1 MKGAEMV
8 ADFYAGK
15 ADLKKVSKS
24 VQDFVANVAKTEGN
38 KKKID
43 SDAEFTRLSMYLA
56 GNGNSMNKDELCY
69 VQGFMLEYQ
78 NKKFDDSTT
87 ENTKKEVSKIAKRM
101 GNKKKIDSDEEA
113 QALATMLRNSHHEL
127 NSADLAYIQNL
138 LILNGYGHY
147 LQQQNP
153 NFAVVN
159 VTVEQKTEN
168 DTPEKFEKKTND
180 NIKCEQKETPEPKRE
195 LRQKIYPKRSSR
207 VEKEVNR
214 AGQEADRAE
223 VEANRSKAE
232 ADRSKAE
239 ADRSKKEADRSEAE
253 ANKAKVNANRAKA
266 EADKITNAPKVKEAD
281 RTKGFG
287 IANKIHEELH
297 DFWTNDS
304 KIQDELWNV
313 NYRNAYSF
321 IGKMAAISDD
331 RKIFG
336 SFYKRVSSRDVGHV
350 VTCLLRQA
358 ESLHLENDIAYK
370 NLNDTYKFLKRRYIS
385 KDPTSSISDR
395 RDVEELDIQIKHLY
409 NVMSKVYK

>member
-8 ADFYAGK
+8 ADFNVGK
-15 ADLKKVSKS
+15 PDLKKVSKS
-24 VQDFVANVAKTEGN
+24 VQDFVADVAKTEGS

-43 SDAEFTRLSMYLA
+43 SEKEFEKLSQYLA
-56 GNGNSMNKDELCY
+56 GSGFTMNKDELSY
-69 VQGFMLEYQ
+69 VQGCMLEYQ
-78 NKKFDDSTT
+78 SKKFDDSVT

-101 GNKKKIDSDEEA
+101 GNKKTIDSDEEA

-127 NSADLAYIQNL
+127 NSADLAYIRNL
-138 LILNGYGHY
+138 LIVNGYAHY

-153 NFAVVN
+153 NFTVVN
-159 VTVEQKTEN
+159 VTVEQKKEN
-168 DTPEKFEKKTND
+168 DTPGKSEEKNND
-180 NIKCEQKETPEPKRE
+180 NVKCEQKETPDPKRQ
-195 LRQKIYPKRSSR
+195 LRQKIYPQRSSR
-207 VEKEVNR
+207 VEKEANR
-214 AGQEADRAE
+214 AEKEADRAE

-253 ANKAKVNANRAKA
+253 ANKAKANANRAKA
-266 EADKITNAPKVKEAD
+266 EANKITNAPKVKEAD

-287 IANKIHEELH
+287 IANKIQEELH

-304 KIQDELWNV
+304 KIQYELWNV

-321 IGKMAAISDD
+321 VGKMAAISDEH
-331 RKIFG
+331 KIFG
-336 SFYKRVSSRDVGHV
+336 SFYKRVSSRDIGHV

-358 ESLHLENDIAYK
+358 ESLHLENDNAYK
-370 NLNDTYKFLKRRYIS
+370 TLNDTYKFLKRRYIS

-395 RDVEELDIQIKHLY
+395 RDVEELDIHIKHLY